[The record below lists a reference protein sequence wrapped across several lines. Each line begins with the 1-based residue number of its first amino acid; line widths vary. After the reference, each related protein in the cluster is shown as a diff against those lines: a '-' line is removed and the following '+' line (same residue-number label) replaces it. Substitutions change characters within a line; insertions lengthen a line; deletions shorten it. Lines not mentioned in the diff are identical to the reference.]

1 MSTKYIYAN
10 NITQTNTSQYRTFK
24 DTNKLK
30 GTSGYAVSNG
40 LIHGKNSTPNRPSTL
55 TFKNFKA
62 GLPTGAEVSKVTV
75 EYKHSKVAYNG
86 KYLNVT
92 APTITLLG
100 VSGKSG
106 KGAAPPK
113 TASAYSKSFK
123 FSKPL
128 SSTTVNSSDFGV
140 KLDYP
145 KNANSYEG
153 YIRVYY
159 VRLKVEYTV
168 PSYNLKVS
176 LASVNYNKYSHIVK
190 FDLSNVNGTGYEPTI
205 VITAPVGFTFKE
217 SIVANSQ
224 VKDYG
229 TVTQTQ
235 SRVFTWKPGKM
246 KGYSSKS
253 VGLVF
258 DVDVSGSLPASVSF
272 SAVEQ
277 LTSKTGSLSYSVVEA
292 PVEPELDTGETDTS
306 FTDDTDVADLTVKNV
321 TVDEEFDYTFK
332 IDDTTWDSIIRTI
345 FNYGVSQGWW
355 LVFSTSVR
363 QEIISNSLLFLG
375 HPELTPV
382 PGGGY
387 SWSGDLSENSKISR
401 YDSSSWLTD
410 CYPKA
415 FSVIDAM
422 TTKEIPLNLKGTSSG
437 TDTIPTYAAYA
448 PNNNNSYLVA
458 LDYESIFDIR
468 PLESSLSEPFLT
480 RLTPTTE
487 ETHRL
492 GNGYNYTVQ
501 TYLKETT
508 NDTYVRDWYKNFRI
522 GVFNN
527 PITSNVTSYM
537 NWETTETT
545 QDQTLYIDSML
556 DLTGATLTLA
566 VDKAISVTIGETTYT
581 LADNGSQNLTSLTD
595 YNIPVTLAKVTQDTV
610 NLTTTLKDSN
620 NTTLEVRHYII
631 KFEQTETK
639 EPYETT
645 TDTTDYDDLTDSQ
658 IYSNAEYWGNTVT
671 TVNEYQ
677 SINTE
682 FTYNENYPL
691 YILVTGDYPEGNPTN
706 TSVKFTE
713 PVIIES
719 THYEGWEQNGNYPN
733 PIDDIILNDGST
745 SEWSYGIY
753 ENGSGIIL
761 YDLPLEEEFG
771 TGTDLAIRGIEVTGN
786 IEQTTRLTVYATLTN
801 PDGQTG
807 TRSIIIDD
815 TDTELHIGG
824 LGDLWNFTTLD
835 LTKLEDWQITL
846 ETSNTLTE
854 TEGNLNIGDLQVI
867 FYIEQIETQEINCYV
882 EGEDLRYY
890 GAFLENVKIPEGL
903 ETDTQYLSIDGTDTN
918 DVYRQNIR
926 EKTIEIDFTLDQCD
940 LTTATTMLRQLTQLL
955 TNKRDKY
962 NRPIPKRIEFTHYP
976 DVYFEYIMQEP
987 LDNNIDISNYTV
999 KAKLVIPSGTAYK
1012 KENTVTATNGYV
1024 QGLASIN
1031 PVITIKPNGA
1041 EIEILETISNQKFN
1055 INYPGDTTDKLIEI
1069 DTEDRIAWLKT
1080 SEDDKDPVNISSYV
1094 DFNSDWFKLQGEY
1107 KFEATNAIIRTIDY
1121 TERW

>member
-100 VSGKSG
+100 VSGKSS

-113 TASAYSKSFK
+113 TAGSYSKSFK

-128 SSTTVNSSDFGV
+128 PATTVNSNDFGV

-190 FDLSNVNGTGYEPTI
+190 VDLSNVNGTGYEPTI
-205 VITAPVGFTFKE
+205 VITAPAGFTFKE

-235 SRVFTWKPGKM
+235 ARVFSWKPGKM

-277 LTSKTGSLSYSVVEA
+277 LTSKTGSLTYSVVEA
-292 PVEPELDTGETDTS
+292 PVEPELDTGETDTA

-321 TVDEEFDYTFK
+321 TVDDEFEYTLQ
-332 IDDTTWDSIIRTI
+332 IDDTTWDNMIQDIYE
-345 FNYGVSQGWW
+345 YGIEKGWW
-355 LVFSTSVR
+355 TGTLEQNLTTILTNGKIGFGYGTMLLELISKLSKNDKIKRYTGSSWSTDPKLFTLNALLTEGKETTLKLKGISAGDD
-363 QEIISNSLLFLG
+363 EIHCYYQYVNSMVSYLPLT
-375 HPELTPV
+375 ELTV
-382 PGGGY
+382 
-387 SWSGDLSENSKISR
+387 SWKFN
-401 YDSSSWLTD
+401 
-410 CYPKA
+410 
-415 FSVIDAM
+415 
-422 TTKEIPLNLKGTSSG
+422 
-437 TDTIPTYAAYA
+437 
-448 PNNNNSYLVA
+448 
-458 LDYESIFDIR
+458 IR

-480 RLTPTTE
+480 KLEPTTE
-487 ETHRL
+487 EQNRL

-527 PITSNVTSYM
+527 PIQANVTSYM

-556 DLTGATLTLA
+556 DLTGATLTLS

-581 LADNGSQNLTSLTD
+581 LSDNGTQNLTSLTD

-645 TDTTDYDDLTDSQ
+645 VDPTDYDDLTDSQ

-671 TVNEYQ
+671 NVNEYQ

-691 YILVTGDYPEGNPTN
+691 YILVTGDYPEGNPSN

-854 TEGNLNIGDLQVI
+854 TEGNLNIGDLQII

-987 LDNNIDISNYTV
+987 LDNTIDLSSYTV

-1031 PVITIKPNGA
+1031 PVITIKPNGT

-1055 INYPGDTTDKLIEI
+1055 INYPGDVSDKLIEI

>member
-1 MSTKYIYAN
+1 
-10 NITQTNTSQYRTFK
+10 
-24 DTNKLK
+24 
-30 GTSGYAVSNG
+30 
-40 LIHGKNSTPNRPSTL
+40 
-55 TFKNFKA
+55 
-62 GLPTGAEVSKVTV
+62 
-75 EYKHSKVAYNG
+75 
-86 KYLNVT
+86 
-92 APTITLLG
+92 
-100 VSGKSG
+100 
-106 KGAAPPK
+106 
-113 TASAYSKSFK
+113 
-123 FSKPL
+123 
-128 SSTTVNSSDFGV
+128 
-140 KLDYP
+140 
-145 KNANSYEG
+145 
-153 YIRVYY
+153 
-159 VRLKVEYTV
+159 
-168 PSYNLKVS
+168 
-176 LASVNYNKYSHIVK
+176 
-190 FDLSNVNGTGYEPTI
+190 
-205 VITAPVGFTFKE
+205 
-217 SIVANSQ
+217 
-224 VKDYG
+224 
-229 TVTQTQ
+229 
-235 SRVFTWKPGKM
+235 M

-508 NDTYVRDWYKNFRI
+508 TDTYVRDWYKNFRI

-645 TDTTDYDDLTDSQ
+645 TDTTDYYNLTDSQ